1 MIIDVAMTG
10 VDGQSRSSDE
20 ATERPL
26 QVRCDQ
32 KMAKYGWIAE
42 QSNLRFV
49 PAAFPH
55 TGQIHGEFRAFAKEQ
70 IKQKLVAFEGDAKAS
85 KTRSVMKWWSKCISV
100 VIAKTASRNVAF
112 KVAKM
117 REAIMEDQ
125 DEFLMRNS
133 GHTEVGL
140 EANNAA
146 LLEDVAQNADLYIA
160 NQDVNTQ
167 T

>member
-1 MIIDVAMTG
+1 
-10 VDGQSRSSDE
+10 
-20 ATERPL
+20 
-26 QVRCDQ
+26 
-32 KMAKYGWIAE
+32 MA
-42 QSNLRFV
+42 
-49 PAAFPH
+49 
-55 TGQIHGEFRAFAKEQ
+55 
-70 IKQKLVAFEGDAKAS
+70 
-85 KTRSVMKWWSKCISV
+85 
-100 VIAKTASRNVAF
+100 IAKTASRNVAF

-125 DEFLMRNS
+125 DEFLMLNT

-160 NQDVNTQ
+160 NQDVSTQ